1 MKEIIKVESKRVLK
15 SQMFIVFLVSVI
27 LLSISSSFQAVKSYE
42 LWDEGGV
49 VASGWENLKHG
60 KENAGNRSI
69 EDAIATRRGQEE
81 AVFVD
86 ETNIEKLV
94 ALNYQDKTA
103 GELSDGEINLFFENR
118 LRTIERRLDENINV
132 DYTESEKERFMK
144 EAEKLT
150 SLTVGFSEGWKVLN
164 RDMGSFIVIILVM
177 ISIIIMPL
185 FADETQTR
193 MQELSRSAMK
203 GKKQLNFARI
213 ITAYGMGSILYIFA
227 VLLCFFIKMMP
238 FGFSGANELIQ
249 SSENTF
255 FSVFHISYM
264 QQFIWNCLRGYVS
277 LIFMVSLTM
286 LISVMLEQIMA
297 GIAAICFYWGLLLIM
312 NQMISFEVNHMFANF
327 MPLRLAGSIDF
338 YNRNE
343 LYRFA
348 GRTFDSIVW
357 CPVVALILSIGMA
370 VLAMW
375 QLHRKTSEGASSL
388 VIYGRWKNCWNNK
401 NRGHGGCCALYLCGK
416 WK

>member
-1 MKEIIKVESKRVLK
+1 MRSIVKVESKRILK
-15 SQMFIVFLVSVI
+15 TELLIVFFAIVLILSV
-27 LLSISSSFQAVKSYE
+27 SSSYQAVKSYE
-42 LWDEGGV
+42 LWDRDGF

-69 EDAIATRRGQEE
+69 EEAIVMLKNTQE
-81 AVFVD
+81 AVYVD

-103 GELSDGEINLFFENR
+103 GALSDGEINLFFENR

-227 VLLCFFIKMMP
+227 VLFCFFIKMMP

-255 FSVFHISYM
+255 FSVFYISYM

-277 LIFMVSLTM
+277 LIFMVSLTI

-312 NQMISFEVNHMFANF
+312 NQVISFEVNHMFANF

-357 CPVVALILSIGMA
+357 CPVVALILSMGMA

-375 QLHRKTSEGASSL
+375 RLHRKTSEGVRQNTLSQAP
-388 VIYGRWKNCWNNK
+388 
-401 NRGHGGCCALYLCGK
+401 
-416 WK
+416 

>member
-1 MKEIIKVESKRVLK
+1 MKSIIRVESRRILK
-15 SQMFIVFLVSVI
+15 KEMLIIYLAAVI
-27 LLSISSSFQAVKSYE
+27 LLSVSSSCQAVKSYE
-42 LWDEGGV
+42 LWDEGGF
-49 VASGWENLKHG
+49 VAGGRENIKHG
-60 KENAGNRSI
+60 KENAVSRRI
-69 EDAIATRRGQEE
+69 EDAIVILRELEQ

-94 ALNYQDKTA
+94 ALDYQGKTA

-118 LRTIERRLDENINV
+118 LRAIKRRLDENIHVN
-132 DYTESEKERFMK
+132 YTEREKDRFMK
-144 EAEKLT
+144 EAEKLI

-164 RDMGSFIVIILVM
+164 QDIGSFIVMILVM

-185 FADETQTR
+185 FADEAQTR

-203 GKKQLNFARI
+203 GKRQLNRARI
-213 ITAYGMGSILYIFA
+213 TTAYGIGSILYFFA

-238 FGFSGANELIQ
+238 FGFSGADEYIQ

-255 FSVFHISYM
+255 FSVYHISYM

-277 LIFMVSLTM
+277 LIFIVSLTI

-297 GIAAICFYWGLLLIM
+297 GIAAVSFYWGLLFIM
-312 NQMISFEVNHMFANF
+312 NQMISFEVNHIFANF
-327 MPLRLAGSIDF
+327 MPLRLAGSMDF

-343 LYRFA
+343 IYRFA

-357 CPVVALILSIGMA
+357 CPIVALLLSIGMA
-370 VLAMW
+370 VLAVW
-375 QLHRKTSEGASSL
+375 QLHRRE
-388 VIYGRWKNCWNNK
+388 I
-401 NRGHGGCCALYLCGK
+401 HG
-416 WK
+416 

>member
-15 SQMFIVFLVSVI
+15 SQMFIVFLVAVI

-60 KENAGNRSI
+60 KENAGSRGI
-69 EDAIATRRGQEE
+69 EDAIAIRRGGEE

-103 GELSDGEINLFFENR
+103 GALSDGEINLFFENR

-144 EAEKLT
+144 EAQKLT

-164 RDMGSFIVIILVM
+164 RDIGSFIVTILVM
-177 ISIIIMPL
+177 ISMMLMPL
-185 FADETQTR
+185 FADETQTK
-193 MQELSRSAMK
+193 MQELSQSAMK

-238 FGFSGANELIQ
+238 FEFSGANELIQ

-357 CPVVALILSIGMA
+357 CPVVALILSMGMA
-370 VLAMW
+370 VLAMRR
-375 QLHRKTSEGASSL
+375 LHRKTSEGARQ
-388 VIYGRWKNCWNNK
+388 YT
-401 NRGHGGCCALYLCGK
+401 
-416 WK
+416 

>member
-42 LWDEGGV
+42 LWDEGGF

-203 GKKQLNFARI
+203 GNCSNLFLLGFA
-213 ITAYGMGSILYIFA
+213 ADYESDDKF
-227 VLLCFFIKMMP
+227 
-238 FGFSGANELIQ
+238 
-249 SSENTF
+249 
-255 FSVFHISYM
+255 
-264 QQFIWNCLRGYVS
+264 
-277 LIFMVSLTM
+277 
-286 LISVMLEQIMA
+286 
-297 GIAAICFYWGLLLIM
+297 
-312 NQMISFEVNHMFANF
+312 
-327 MPLRLAGSIDF
+327 
-338 YNRNE
+338 
-343 LYRFA
+343 
-348 GRTFDSIVW
+348 
-357 CPVVALILSIGMA
+357 
-370 VLAMW
+370 
-375 QLHRKTSEGASSL
+375 
-388 VIYGRWKNCWNNK
+388 
-401 NRGHGGCCALYLCGK
+401 
-416 WK
+416 

>member
-1 MKEIIKVESKRVLK
+1 
-15 SQMFIVFLVSVI
+15 
-27 LLSISSSFQAVKSYE
+27 
-42 LWDEGGV
+42 
-49 VASGWENLKHG
+49 
-60 KENAGNRSI
+60 
-69 EDAIATRRGQEE
+69 
-81 AVFVD
+81 
-86 ETNIEKLV
+86 
-94 ALNYQDKTA
+94 
-103 GELSDGEINLFFENR
+103 
-118 LRTIERRLDENINV
+118 
-132 DYTESEKERFMK
+132 
-144 EAEKLT
+144 
-150 SLTVGFSEGWKVLN
+150 
-164 RDMGSFIVIILVM
+164 M

-227 VLLCFFIKMMP
+227 VLFCFFIKMMP

-255 FSVFHISYM
+255 FSVFYISYM

-277 LIFMVSLTM
+277 LIFMVSLTI

-312 NQMISFEVNHMFANF
+312 NQVISFEVNHMFANF

-357 CPVVALILSIGMA
+357 CPVVALILSMGMA
-370 VLAMW
+370 V
-375 QLHRKTSEGASSL
+375 
-388 VIYGRWKNCWNNK
+388 
-401 NRGHGGCCALYLCGK
+401 
-416 WK
+416 